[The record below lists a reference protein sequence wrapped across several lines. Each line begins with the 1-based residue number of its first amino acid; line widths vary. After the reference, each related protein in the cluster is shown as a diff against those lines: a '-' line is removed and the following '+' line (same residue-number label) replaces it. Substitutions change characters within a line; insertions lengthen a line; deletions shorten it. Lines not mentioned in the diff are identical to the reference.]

1 MATGRVAGHGGHQ
14 EAQAQAADG
23 PAHERV
29 LLEREL
35 RDLLGGVW
43 DALDVPGF
51 MWLASVLGRPDSL
64 LPERFSEYRL
74 LYSLNITRTTRYLAD
89 ILIPS
94 VARAAPE
101 WMPAPLSPFVF
112 HPSRVEAHR
121 DHNRS
126 WTTHPHEAWLFVNGI
141 LTDKDVARL
150 NAAYLADLFH
160 RPITVI
166 QNSTDGLV
174 DDLRECVSEK
184 AFGRTG
190 EAATVAFP
198 AIYDA
203 IKDEERQR
211 VVVIAHSQGT
221 LIVAVVLR
229 LMKLIYQPDGRADSR
244 AAVPDAVRQAV
255 RNAGIG
261 LDIGDFDP
269 IRREDLAKLELYCF
283 ANCATHMRYVD
294 AAAGQPVIESFGN
307 EHDIVA
313 RLGMLAP
320 DPVRWGIE
328 IDGPRYVRPSAW
340 GHLLN
345 RHYLRAIDRAQRRG
359 HRRGPAENGAEP
371 YVLTDPDAWP
381 ERHQPRLYRY
391 LNGGDPISGSALS
404 TSGANGAT
412 RSR

>member
-1 MATGRVAGHGGHQ
+1 MLTGRVARNGRHQ
-14 EAQAQAADG
+14 KAPARGADG
-23 PAHERV
+23 PAPERV
-29 LLEREL
+29 VLKREL

-51 MWLASVLGRPDSL
+51 AWLASVLGWPNSL

-74 LYSLNITRTTRYLAD
+74 LYSLDIPRTLRYLAD
-89 ILIPS
+89 ISIPS

-101 WMPAPLSPFVF
+101 WVPAPLSPFVF

-126 WTTHPHEAWLFVNGI
+126 WTSHSREAWLFVNGI
-141 LTDKDVARL
+141 LTDADVAQL
-150 NAAYLADLFH
+150 NATYLADLFH
-160 RPITVI
+160 RPITVV
-166 QNSTDGLV
+166 QNATDGLL
-174 DDLRECVSEK
+174 DDLSECVSEK
-184 AFGRTG
+184 AFDRTG

-203 IKDEERQR
+203 ITDAEKQR

-221 LIVAVVLR
+221 LIAAVVLR
-229 LMKLIYQPDGRADSR
+229 LMKLIYRPDGHAGARAS
-244 AAVPDAVRQAV
+244 VPDSVRQAV
-255 RNAGIG
+255 RDAGIG

-269 IRREDLAKLELYCF
+269 LSLGDLAKLELYCF

-294 AAAGQPVIESFGN
+294 AAARQPRIESFGN

-320 DPVRWGIE
+320 NPVRWGIE
-328 IDGPRYVRPSAW
+328 IDGPRYLAPGAW

-345 RHYLRAIDRAQRRG
+345 RHYLRAIDRTQRRG
-359 HRRGPAENGAEP
+359 HKRGPAQSGPAP
-371 YVLTDPDAWP
+371 YVLLDPDAWP
-381 ERHQPRLYRY
+381 EPHQPHLYRY
-391 LNGGDPISGSALS
+391 LNGGHPVPASAPS
-404 TSGANGAT
+404 TPGANGAT
-412 RSR
+412 RTR